1 MQVGVSGFK
10 IDLGIRHPDHP
21 GKFIVGIECDG
32 AAYHSSKSA
41 RDRDRLRE
49 EILRGLGW
57 EILRVWSTDWFDN
70 PSFQTERLVR
80 QIEELRMRP
89 VRPYEDYVVSPVYGP
104 AEPGQIDKIT
114 TSEVQADIAVGDG
127 VDNLLV
133 DSTRVGKPVDA
144 AISTA
149 SVSARSGPLSESEAF
164 QALREI
170 RDAVIARETENWEPH
185 RSILREAMIE
195 TLVIQRVRDPDFEK
209 CRSFNEPELMQSKSS
224 GTLIR
229 YAK

>member
-1 MQVGVSGFK
+1 
-10 IDLGIRHPDHP
+10 
-21 GKFIVGIECDG
+21 
-32 AAYHSSKSA
+32 
-41 RDRDRLRE
+41 
-49 EILRGLGW
+49 
-57 EILRVWSTDWFDN
+57 
-70 PSFQTERLVR
+70 
-80 QIEELRMRP
+80 MRP

-164 QALREI
+164 QALREF

-195 TLVIQRVRDPDFEK
+195 TLVIQRVRDPDDWFRKVPQFQRAGTNAVEK
-209 CRSFNEPELMQSKSS
+209 QRHLDQICEIVDRIEGDGSLKPNGSPSTGQSLPLLRSPPRPESS
-224 GTLIR
+224 GEHSLQ
-229 YAK
+229 